1 MQDFSTS
8 LNRRQLLAGGA
19 AVTAA
24 AFLSNGIAAAQ
35 IAPPPPVPPWAPVAI
50 SVTDNGTTLNR
61 TFLVHVPPVVP
72 GQVLPAVIAYH
83 GGGQNAAAMAQHWD
97 SVRNLCVIVCPNAL
111 VRPSTGMTGW
121 EYVRPGIGTV
131 PTVDLAFTEA
141 ILNWLRGTGRVD
153 MERVYAAGFSSGG
166 DFTWQLTQLNR
177 SVNWFRGYAPVS
189 AIVNTSMTALA
200 DPVRPER
207 TEAARVY
214 DGDRRLQLV
223 TRTRRRPTTGS
234 A

>member
-1 MQDFSTS
+1 
-8 LNRRQLLAGGA
+8 
-19 AVTAA
+19 
-24 AFLSNGIAAAQ
+24 
-35 IAPPPPVPPWAPVAI
+35 
-50 SVTDNGTTLNR
+50 
-61 TFLVHVPPVVP
+61 
-72 GQVLPAVIAYH
+72 
-83 GGGQNAAAMAQHWD
+83 
-97 SVRNLCVIVCPNAL
+97 
-111 VRPSTGMTGW
+111 MTGW
-121 EYVRPGIGTV
+121 EYVRPGVGTV

-200 DPVRPER
+200 DPAACER

-214 DGDRRLQLV
+214 DGYRRLQLV
-223 TRTRRRPTTGS
+223 TRTRRCPTTGS